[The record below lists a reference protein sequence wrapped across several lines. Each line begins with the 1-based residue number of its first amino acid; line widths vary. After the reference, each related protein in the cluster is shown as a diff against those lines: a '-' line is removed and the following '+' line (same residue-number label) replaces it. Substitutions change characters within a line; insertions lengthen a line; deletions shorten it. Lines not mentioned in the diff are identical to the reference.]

1 MTVLNWTYFWMI
13 FSTGLTGLTL
23 LMLLY
28 LRNRVV
34 EKTAVLKPIPVEQ
47 QHNH

>member
-23 LMLLY
+23 FTLLY
-28 LRNRVV
+28 LQNKAK
-34 EKTAVLKPIPVEQ
+34 EKTAVLTPIPVAQ
-47 QHNH
+47 RHNH